1 MEMNFPDLR
10 KRKEH
15 GVRKTMESQKEKRS
29 KTLKKKNCDPR

>member
-1 MEMNFPDLR
+1 MNFPDLR

-29 KTLKKKNCDPR
+29 KTLKKKKNCAPR